1 MYQDRMVMSAAAGAA
16 FDEASAASRACSA
29 GSAALSG
36 LSGLSGLVSGS
47 AEAWASSYR
56 LWSTSVPRVSRW
68 PGITAALAR
77 GGARPGRAGR

>member
-29 GSAALSG
+29 GSAALSA
-36 LSGLSGLVSGS
+36 LSGLLSGS